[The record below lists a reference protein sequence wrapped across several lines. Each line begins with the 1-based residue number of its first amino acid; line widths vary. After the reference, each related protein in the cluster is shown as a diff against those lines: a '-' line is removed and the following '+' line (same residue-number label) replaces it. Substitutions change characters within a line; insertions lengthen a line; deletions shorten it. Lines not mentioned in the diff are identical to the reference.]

1 MGRCGFR
8 SGPGVANVSDPAQSP
23 TVAAL
28 SRAGRRVVYHM
39 IQAAIEGLKAVEA
52 VIEEVGGIGDERD
65 HDDADS
71 GSRQRIE
78 IE

>member
-1 MGRCGFR
+1 M
-8 SGPGVANVSDPAQSP
+8 SEQPQSP

-28 SRAGRRVVYHM
+28 ARAGRRVAFHM

-52 VIEEVGGIGDERD
+52 VIEEIGGIGDEDD
-65 HDDADS
+65 HHDGES
-71 GSRQRIE
+71 SPRQRID

>member
-1 MGRCGFR
+1 M
-8 SGPGVANVSDPAQSP
+8 SEQSP

-28 SRAGRRVVYHM
+28 SRAGRRVAYHM

-52 VIEEVGGIGDERD
+52 VIEEIGGISDGRD
-65 HDDADS
+65 HDDAAS
-71 GSRQRIE
+71 TKRQRIE